1 MTNLLCT
8 NWLHVFTVTV
18 NWSMLRR
25 ICLVTVT
32 ITGLQM
38 KVSLW
43 MVNALNS
50 MVFPCTMTTER
61 LEQKKT
67 IRQNT
72 VVSNKWRRWV
82 LTPSVQLI
90 TLQVHRPYKSQQN
103 LVCWFR
109 KRPLIRGMAAR
120 NLMTTGVS
128 LKKMLLTQKP
138 EKVKSGLTMIF
149 VPWSKEIKITQLSSC
164 GLSGMKLVKQMERL
178 TLLQRL
184 NA

>member
-1 MTNLLCT
+1 MINLPCT
-8 NWLHVFTVTV
+8 NWLRVFTVTV
-18 NWSMLRR
+18 NWLMLRK

-32 ITGLQM
+32 IIGLQM

-72 VVSNKWRRWV
+72 VVSNKWRRWA

-90 TLQVHRPYKSQQN
+90 TLQVHRPCKSQQN
-103 LVCWFR
+103 LVCSFR
-109 KRPLIRGMAAR
+109 KRPLIRGMVVR
-120 NLMTTGVS
+120 NLMTTDVS
-128 LKKMLLTQKP
+128 LKKTLLTQKL
-138 EKVKSGLTMIF
+138 EKVKNGLTTIF

-164 GLSGMKLVKQMERL
+164 GLSETKSVKPMVNL
-178 TLLQRL
+178 IL
-184 NA
+184 